1 MKFFSHLTL
10 LFLSLFISCRFA
22 SSKKEILGIDSMKV
36 VMWDMLKADEL
47 FIRIL
52 VKDTLASK
60 KKENIR
66 LYEEVFLIH
75 HTTKKQF
82 DSSYKFYAS
91 HPFQFKIL
99 VDSLDAFSNREKNK
113 LLEQHGQARKAENR
127 NIPK

>member
-10 LFLSLFISCRFA
+10 LFLSLFISCRFT